1 MIYNYGSH
9 FVSKEDIKLVKKN
22 LQNGTLTQGK
32 LVEEFENK
40 ISNYFGSKYTK
51 VFTNGS
57 SALIALGKAL
67 GWSERDLVITTPI
80 SFAATSNCALHLNA
94 KVNFVDI
101 DLQTVNISCQ
111 KLEDKIKSLR
121 KKGVKSN
128 ISIIAVDY
136 AGLPCDWEDLRFL
149 ANKYSLKLINDNC
162 HAMGSE
168 YKGSKKYAIKY
179 ADAVTQSYHPVK
191 NFTTGEG
198 GAVLSN
204 DKKII
209 DKLSEIRDHGIKRVF
224 TKKSHLWYY
233 EMNDLGFNFRLNEI
247 SCSLGIS
254 QISNLDDYV
263 KKRCLIAKRYFD
275 YLNNQKVFTLPKILN
290 DRKSSYH
297 IFNLRYGFDNLK
309 QKNIY
314 FQDVLAKKIKLQVHY
329 IPIYKHPYYKK
340 LFKNFRLENA
350 EKYYLE
356 TFSIPIYYKIK
367 KMDVDFISKALV
379 NAIKNVQ

>member
-9 FVSKEDIKLVKKN
+9 YITKEDIELVKKN
-22 LQNGTLTQGK
+22 LKNGTLTQGK
-32 LVEEFENK
+32 LVGEFETE
-40 ISNYFGSKYTK
+40 ISKYFGSKYSK

-67 GWSERDLVITTPI
+67 SWSERDLVITTPI

-94 KVNFVDI
+94 KIDFVDI
-101 DLQTVNISCQ
+101 DLETINISCQ
-111 KLEDKIKSLR
+111 KLEDKIKYLR
-121 KKGVKSN
+121 KNRNKSKIN
-128 ISIIAVDY
+128 VIAVDY

-149 ANKYSLKLINDNC
+149 ANKYSFKLINDNC

-179 ADAVTQSYHPVK
+179 ADAITQSYHPVK

-204 DKKII
+204 DIEII
-209 DKLSEIRDHGIKRVF
+209 NKLSEIRDHGIKRAF
-224 TKKSHLWYY
+224 SKKNHLWYY

-247 SCSLGIS
+247 SCALGIS
-254 QISNLDDYV
+254 QISKLDNFI
-263 KKRCLIAKRYFD
+263 KKRRLIAKKYFD
-275 YLNNQKVFTLPKILN
+275 YLNNKNLILPKTLK
-290 DRKSSYH
+290 DRISSFH
-297 IFNLRYGFDNLK
+297 IFNLRYAFKNQK
-309 QKNIY
+309 QKNN
-314 FQDVLAKKIKLQVHY
+314 FFKNMLEKRIKLQVHY

-340 LFKNFRLENA
+340 LFKKFKLENA

-356 TFSIPIYYKIK
+356 TFSIPIHYKINK
-367 KMDVDFISKALV
+367 VDISYISNTLLKTL
-379 NAIKNVQ
+379 NNVQ